1 MRILVAYE
9 ERHRA
14 YRDTIAEVL
23 GSLRPQARVEV
34 SALEDLQKTISWL
47 DPHVV
52 IANSPN
58 VADPGGRPAWFELPA
73 EPDNSAGLCVGG
85 EYREL
90 VNPGLDTLLEHVD
103 EAERLARQGEELG
116 GC

>member
-23 GSLRPQARVEV
+23 GSLRPQAQVEV
-34 SALEDLQKTISWL
+34 SPLCGLKEAVSRL

-58 VADPGGRPAWFELPA
+58 VADPGGRPAWIQLPA
-73 EPDNSAGLCVGG
+73 DTDASAGLCLGG
-85 EYREL
+85 EYTE
-90 VNPGLDTLLEHVD
+90 VTNPGLDRLLEHVD
-103 EAERLARQGEELG
+103 QAEKLSLDGEYPS

>member
-14 YRDTIAEVL
+14 YRDTIAEALV
-23 GSLRPQARVEV
+23 SLRPQAQVEV
-34 SALEDLQKTISWL
+34 SALSGLKETVLRL

-58 VADPGGRPAWFELPA
+58 VAAPGSRPAWIQLPA
-73 EPDNSAGLCVGG
+73 EPDNSAGLCLGG
-85 EYREL
+85 EYRQIT
-90 VNPGLDTLLEHVD
+90 NPGLATLLEHVD
-103 EAERLARQGEELG
+103 EAERLTRKGEALG

>member
-23 GSLRPQARVEV
+23 RSLRPQAQVEV
-34 SALEDLQKTISWL
+34 SALSELEELVSRF

-58 VADPGGRPAWFELPA
+58 VADPGGRPAWIELPA
-73 EPDNSAGLCVGG
+73 NPGDLAGLCLGG
-85 EYREL
+85 EYTKIT
-90 VNPGLDTLLEHVD
+90 NPGLATLLEHVD